1 MPAQHDD
8 FCSFTKAV
16 EHLGD
21 RWSFLIIREIHL
33 HGSRGFNALVETM
46 PGISR
51 SVLTRRLRKLEV
63 MGLIAREASVRRRPG
78 PYRLAPAGQQ
88 LLPTLL
94 SLSEWAERWVPE
106 DPAAAEHDPDVITF
120 WLTLRAADRNE
131 LPDPPVVLAFD
142 GGPLSLPG
150 WLVLERG
157 AAPSLCVEDPML
169 PQERYLHVEA
179 DAAALFPIA
188 RGLKSWDA
196 AMADRS
202 VRMYGDPRLI
212 GRVSSW
218 FLPVD
223 AVPART
229 TSARSFSSRHERAAV
244 RTA

>member
-120 WLTLRAADRNE
+120 WLTLRAADRRE

-142 GGPLSLPG
+142 GGPRSLPG

-212 GRVSSW
+212 RQVSSW

-229 TSARSFSSRHERAAV
+229 SSAPSSSSRHERTAV
-244 RTA
+244 PTA